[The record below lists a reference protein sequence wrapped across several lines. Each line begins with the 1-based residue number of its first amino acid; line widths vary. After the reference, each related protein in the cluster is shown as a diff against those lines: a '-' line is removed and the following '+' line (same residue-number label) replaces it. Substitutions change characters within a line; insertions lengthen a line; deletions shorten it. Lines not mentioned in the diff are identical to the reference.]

1 MANQADNYFRID
13 FKQETTKEE
22 IAEFMEFFTPENLHR
37 IYDLYVDCYD
47 EDIKMIRGNV
57 ISAWSEPYES
67 YLKLVTKFSF
77 IERLRN
83 ICIEEGCD
91 YYSILKFER
100 DEKEDIEKCF
110 EIVSV

>member
-47 EDIKMIRGNV
+47 E
-57 ISAWSEPYES
+57 
-67 YLKLVTKFSF
+67 
-77 IERLRN
+77 
-83 ICIEEGCD
+83 
-91 YYSILKFER
+91 
-100 DEKEDIEKCF
+100 
-110 EIVSV
+110 EIGRAHV